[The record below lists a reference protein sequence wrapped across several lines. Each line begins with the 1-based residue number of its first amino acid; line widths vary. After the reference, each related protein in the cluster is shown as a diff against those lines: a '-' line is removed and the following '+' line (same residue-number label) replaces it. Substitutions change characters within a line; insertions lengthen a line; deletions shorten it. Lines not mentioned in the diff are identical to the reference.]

1 MTQLFFL
8 EIVYLLLGSFLLL
21 SDSYGVR
28 YPVLLSLRHLF
39 RMNPR
44 FRFFL
49 ILIGCVLMTLSVFLP
64 YDPGPPLLGDLLVT
78 LNLLFLVVWFLVKA
92 KKVKG
97 EETVFVEAS
106 QYVEK
111 NMQVFGFLTMG
122 VAVIHFLVPM
132 SVLL

>member
-49 ILIGCVLMTLSVFLP
+49 ILIGCVLMTLSIFLP

>member
-28 YPVLLSLRHLF
+28 YPVLLSLRHQF